1 MEDNAGTPGWEL
13 NKTVQ
18 FSVPAKLTIPLS
30 EAVVH
35 KYEAGGHTQE
45 TLEAQQGLKESHIAC
60 PSTPVSTSA
69 TPGVDHFC
77 RVDHFYQIAVFCL
90 AILT

>member
-1 MEDNAGTPGWEL
+1 MGDNAHTPGENWIR
-13 NKTVQ
+13 Q
-18 FSVPAKLTIPLS
+18 FSSACLALTAPLS
-30 EAVVH
+30 EAVVR

-77 RVDHFYQIAVFCL
+77 WVDHFYQIAVFCL

>member
-1 MEDNAGTPGWEL
+1 MSA
-13 NKTVQ
+13 
-18 FSVPAKLTIPLS
+18 ALTIPLC
-30 EAVVH
+30 EEPLVVH
-35 KYEAGGHTQE
+35 KYEVGGHTQE
-45 TLEAQQGLKESHIAC
+45 TPEAQQGLKDSHIAC

-77 RVDHFYQIAVFCL
+77 RVDHFHQIAVFSHS